1 MSEQQQNEY
10 RFKYLEE
17 KISVQEERI
26 KGLEILSNE
35 FTKIATILEMQTEM
49 NRKQDETLTKINDN
63 LTTLNHTT
71 KQLGERV
78 NDLESEVKEVNSRD
92 TVSIGVLMRK
102 VGWTVLTLAI
112 GAGFT
117 WLFKDK
123 G

>member
-92 TVSIGVLMRK
+92 TISIGVLMRK

-112 GAGFT
+112 GVGFT